1 MLKIV
6 ANVGGRATLFLGIDR
21 ANTERLHAD
30 MPIKVNAEEL
40 LEPTS
45 MDKVQDVVLVAG
57 ETVADLIDQLRRGG
71 MPIPEDVPAEGEYR
85 RVR

>member
-6 ANVGGRATLFLGIDR
+6 ANLDGRATLFLGIDR
-21 ANTERLHAD
+21 ENTSRLHAD

-40 LEPTS
+40 LEPTG
-45 MDKVQDVVLVAG
+45 MDQVQDVVLIAG
-57 ETVADLIDQLRRGG
+57 ETMADILDQLRRAGL
-71 MPIPEDVPAEGEYR
+71 PLPDDLPDEGEYR